1 MPKEPKITP
10 RYAVCQEMMILL
22 VNRIPSPTKRNIW
35 KITPKRTASRT
46 SAILQM
52 MAFQV

>member
-1 MPKEPKITP
+1 MPKEPKITALYE
-10 RYAVCQEMMILL
+10 RLSRDDDLAGE
-22 VNRIPSPTKRNIW
+22 SPTKRNIW

>member
-1 MPKEPKITP
+1 MPKEPKSP
-10 RYAVCQEMMILL
+10 HSMSVCQEMMILL